1 MMHEMSICES
11 IVSVI
16 EQQAVAQSFSK
27 VNRVRLEIGPLAGIE
42 LEALRFS
49 FDVVTKGGIAENA
62 ALEVIELPV
71 AAWCMQ
77 CAKPVTVIQRYD
89 PCPDCGSYQVQI
101 TGGDELRIK
110 DMEVD

>member
-1 MMHEMSICES
+1 MHEMSICES

-16 EQQAVAQSFSK
+16 EQQAVAQSFSRVK
-27 VNRVRLEIGPLAGIE
+27 RVRLEIGPLAGVE

-49 FDVVTKGGIAENA
+49 YDVVTKGGIAEGS
-62 ALEVIELPV
+62 ALEVIEMPV
-71 AAWCMQ
+71 TAWCMP
-77 CAKPVTVIQRYD
+77 CARPVKVRERYD

-101 TGGDELRIK
+101 TGGDELRIR

>member
-1 MMHEMSICES
+1 MHEMSICES

-16 EQQAVAQSFSK
+16 EQQAVAQSFSRVK
-27 VNRVRLEIGPLAGIE
+27 RVRLEIGPLAGVE

-49 FDVVTKGGIAENA
+49 YDVVTKGGIAEGS
-62 ALEVIELPV
+62 ALEVIEMPV
-71 AAWCMQ
+71 TAWCMP
-77 CAKPVTVIQRYD
+77 CAKPVTVRERYD

-101 TGGDELRIK
+101 TGGDELRIR

>member
-1 MMHEMSICES
+1 MHEMSICES

-16 EQQAVAQSFSK
+16 EQQAVTQSFSK
-27 VNRVRLEIGPLAGIE
+27 VNLVRLEIGPLAGVEI
-42 LEALRFS
+42 EALRFS
-49 FDVVTKGGIAENA
+49 FDVVTKGGIAGNA
-62 ALEVIELPV
+62 ALEIIELPMV
-71 AAWCMQ
+71 SWCMQ
-77 CAKPVTVIQRYD
+77 CAKQVVVKQRYD

>member
-1 MMHEMSICES
+1 MHEMSICES

-16 EQQAVAQSFSK
+16 EQQAIAQSFKK
-27 VNRVRLEIGPLAGIE
+27 VNMVRLEIGPLAGVE

-49 FDVVTKGGIAENA
+49 FDVVTRGSVADGSR
-62 ALEVIELPV
+62 LEVIELPV
-71 AAWCMQ
+71 NGWCMQ
-77 CAKPVTVIQRYD
+77 CAKSVDVKERFD
-89 PCPDCGSYQVQI
+89 PCPECDSYQVQI

>member
-1 MMHEMSICES
+1 MHEMSICES
-11 IVSVI
+11 IISVI
-16 EQQAVAQSFSK
+16 EAQAVAQSFRK
-27 VNRVRLEIGPLAGIE
+27 VNRVRLEIGPLAGVE

-49 FDVVTKGGIAENA
+49 FDVVCKGGLAEGA

-71 AAWCMQ
+71 EAWCLQ
-77 CAKPVTVIQRYD
+77 CSAKTEVKQRYD
-89 PCPDCGSYQVQI
+89 ACPTCGSYQVQI